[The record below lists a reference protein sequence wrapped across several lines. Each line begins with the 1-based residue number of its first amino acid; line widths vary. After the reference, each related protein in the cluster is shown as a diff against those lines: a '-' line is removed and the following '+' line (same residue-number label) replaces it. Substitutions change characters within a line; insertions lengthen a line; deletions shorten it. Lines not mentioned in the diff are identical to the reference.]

1 MEKLIN
7 SQIETLQTE
16 IEEISDPYQ
25 RAHIRVLLISALGNL
40 STIGE
45 VSTVSTIAE
54 GKEAIKNDIVK
65 ENNEPIN
72 FEEPKKEKAE
82 EVVKES
88 NGPEPIEI
96 DEQGQESSEPIII
109 ETEEGQLDITEA
121 YNALASVEDESA
133 RTELAMNITA
143 YALLPIYQSL
153 DKLEDSENKMMLSY
167 YMKEYGLEQINDFVN
182 QLTDGQFSDVYEFVN
197 NDNVE
202 GLVVN
207 IQSVEDSEDAE

>member
-72 FEEPKKEKAE
+72 FEEPKEEKAE

>member
-45 VSTVSTIAE
+45 VSTVSTVAE

-72 FEEPKKEKAE
+72 FEEPKEEKAE
-82 EVVKES
+82 EAVKES

>member
-65 ENNEPIN
+65 ENNKPIN
-72 FEEPKKEKAE
+72 FEEPKEEKVE

>member
-45 VSTVSTIAE
+45 LSTPVTATT
-54 GKEAIKNDIVK
+54 GKDAIKNDVAK

-72 FEEPKKEKAE
+72 FKEEEKKEPKVEEAPAE
-82 EVVKES
+82 ES
-88 NGPEPIEI
+88 AGPEPIDIEGET
-96 DEQGQESSEPIII
+96 DTAQPIIVS
-109 ETEEGQLDITEA
+109 TDEGDLDITEA
-121 YNALASVEDESA
+121 YNALANVKDETA
-133 RTELAMNITA
+133 RTDLAMNITA
-143 YALLPIYQSL
+143 YALLPVYQSL
-153 DKLEDSENKMMLSY
+153 DKLEDSESKMMLSF
-167 YMKEYGLEQINDFVN
+167 YMKEYGLDQINDFVN
-182 QLTDGQFSDVYEFVN
+182 QLTDGQFNDVYEFVN

-207 IQSVEDSEDAE
+207 IQSVEESEE

>member
-72 FEEPKKEKAE
+72 FEEPKEEKVE

>member
-45 VSTVSTIAE
+45 VSTVSTIVE

-72 FEEPKKEKAE
+72 FEEPKEEKAE

>member
-72 FEEPKKEKAE
+72 YEEPKE
-82 EVVKES
+82 
-88 NGPEPIEI
+88 
-96 DEQGQESSEPIII
+96 
-109 ETEEGQLDITEA
+109 
-121 YNALASVEDESA
+121 
-133 RTELAMNITA
+133 
-143 YALLPIYQSL
+143 
-153 DKLEDSENKMMLSY
+153 
-167 YMKEYGLEQINDFVN
+167 
-182 QLTDGQFSDVYEFVN
+182 
-197 NDNVE
+197 
-202 GLVVN
+202 
-207 IQSVEDSEDAE
+207 

>member
-72 FEEPKKEKAE
+72 FEEPKEEKAE

-96 DEQGQESSEPIII
+96 DEQGQESSGPIII

>member
-1 MEKLIN
+1 
-7 SQIETLQTE
+7 
-16 IEEISDPYQ
+16 
-25 RAHIRVLLISALGNL
+25 
-40 STIGE
+40 
-45 VSTVSTIAE
+45 
-54 GKEAIKNDIVK
+54 
-65 ENNEPIN
+65 
-72 FEEPKKEKAE
+72 
-82 EVVKES
+82 
-88 NGPEPIEI
+88 
-96 DEQGQESSEPIII
+96 
-109 ETEEGQLDITEA
+109 
-121 YNALASVEDESA
+121 
-133 RTELAMNITA
+133 MNITA